1 MVKLVL
7 MVSTLVCGSKSL
19 SSNLRFHPLKLM
31 SHSSVVEHPAVN
43 RNVAS
48 SNLAGTAINFSLL
61 YFIE

>member
-1 MVKLVL
+1 MVRLVL
-7 MVSTLVCGSKSL
+7 MVSTLVCGTKGL
-19 SSNLRFHPLKLM
+19 SSNLRSYPLILM

-48 SNLAGTAINFSLL
+48 SNLAGTAINFLLL